1 MIICIF
7 IPNSYLSPD
16 KERHNDTNKD
26 NKNKSII
33 KLIPIFLKNKV
44 ILTSVMGLSFL
55 CYVITVIQFWGSDYL
70 ETVLGLDKDKVSIS
84 FLIVCLTAPSIG
96 VLIGGGI
103 IYCIGGY
110 DNIKSSYL
118 CLFGALG
125 AVLLSIPIPYVSDFM
140 IYISLLYGILLFG
153 GAIFPSI
160 LGVII
165 SSTEPKYKSAASSF
179 TVSLCNLFGYI
190 PAPFVYGLIKDN
202 VSSDFNRIPFLISM
216 YVSFIG
222 FVFILASSIFRYYRL
237 LLESNK
243 RGSLLSTMSSDE
255 NLPKIE
261 NLKSGSLFNSP
272 YKKGLPNAKS
282 SISIGLLYNNPNVNF
297 MGEVF
302 EEADEDKGKDKDES
316 NYPSLEPIVNESSD

>member
-7 IPNSYLSPD
+7 IPNKYLSD
-16 KERHNDTNKD
+16 ERERERSNDQNKEKV
-26 NKNKSII
+26 NKNIL
-33 KLIPIFLKNKV
+33 KLIPIFVKNKIIV
-44 ILTSVMGLSFL
+44 TSVMGLSFL

-70 ETVLGLDKDKVSIS
+70 ESVLGLNKDQVSIS

-125 AVLLSIPIPYVSDFM
+125 AVVLSIPIPFVKDFM

-165 SSTEPKYKSAASSF
+165 SSTEPKYKSAVSSF

-190 PAPFVYGLIKDN
+190 PAPFVYGLINDN
-202 VSSDFNRIPFLISM
+202 VSKTWNNLPFLISV

-222 FVFILASSIFRYYRL
+222 FVFILASSIFRYYK
-237 LLESNK
+237 LLELSNK
-243 RGSLLSTMSSDE
+243 RKSFLSTMSSDD
-255 NLPKIE
+255 KIK
-261 NLKSGSLFNSP
+261 NIIDKSSPFNSP
-272 YKKGLPNAKS
+272 HKEGLPNAKS
-282 SISIGLLYNNPNVNF
+282 SISIGLLYNNPNVNL
-297 MGEVF
+297 MGVVF
-302 EEADEDKGKDKDES
+302 DNADDAQNRDNDVCISINQKSGD
-316 NYPSLEPIVNESSD
+316 NSD